1 MKTMKILFLFAAL
14 ALSAVACAEEANDT
28 TFNVKDKKIVVDV
41 QDDRTIVKVYNK
53 EGYRLSKTRE
63 MEFIDGQEVE
73 QVYVGSPLIPAE
85 NLQNFK
91 FRSYLPTIW
100 YGFSCIGNK
109 VCSDAGEGVHGRE
122 RSRSSFEIGVTPWS
136 FAVPFNDAN
145 TLGVMGGVQL
155 LWSHVCFDKN
165 YAVSMQGDRF
175 AYTPLDKKAS
185 GNNMNFGVLRIPV
198 LLSMQRNFTETCVNF
213 GLSFEMRTNAAY
225 RFSPAAGTVAPDVP
239 KGLKLNR
246 FGLNLDFSLAF
257 GFMSFNATMGLTP
270 LFKTVTGDK
279 AFYTSA
285 NIGINLGEMIRFC
298 KGDKKKK

>member
-1 MKTMKILFLFAAL
+1 MKIFLLFAAL
-14 ALSAVACAEEANDT
+14 AFSAAAYAEEANDT
-28 TFNVKDKKIVVDV
+28 TFTVKDKKIVVDV
-41 QDDRTIVKVYNK
+41 QDDRTIVKVYNEK
-53 EGYRLSKTRE
+53 GFRLSPTRE

-91 FRSYLPTIW
+91 FHSYLPTVW
-100 YGFSCIGNK
+100 YGFTCIGNK
-109 VCSDAGEGVHGRE
+109 ICSEASEGVHGRE
-122 RSRSSFEIGVTPWS
+122 RSRSSFELGVTPWS

-145 TLGVMGGVQL
+145 TFGVMGGVQL

-165 YAVSMQGDRF
+165 YAVGMQGGRF
-175 AYTPLDKKAS
+175 AYTPLEQKAS

-198 LLSMQRNFTETCVNF
+198 LLSMQRNFTETCVNI

-225 RFSPAAGTVAPDVP
+225 RFSPAAGTVAPDVS

-246 FGLNLDFSLAF
+246 FGLNLDFSFAF
-257 GFMSFNATMGLTP
+257 GGVYFGATMGLTP

-279 AFYTSA
+279 AFYTAA
-285 NIGINLGEMIRFC
+285 NIGVNIGEVIRLC